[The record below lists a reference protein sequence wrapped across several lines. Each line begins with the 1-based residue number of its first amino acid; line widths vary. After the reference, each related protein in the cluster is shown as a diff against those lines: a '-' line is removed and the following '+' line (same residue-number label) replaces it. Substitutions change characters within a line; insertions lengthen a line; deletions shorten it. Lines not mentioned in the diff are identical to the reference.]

1 MAVPRRLH
9 DAEDDMTDAAEA
21 AHAHA
26 HAHEDVVPHG
36 GRYGDILEA
45 IGHTPLVEIP
55 RMSPKPSVRIFGKL
69 EMLNPTGSVKD
80 RVAKYLIDDLEAR
93 GALHADSIILEPTSG
108 NTGIALA
115 MIGRRKGYRVALVMP
130 DNVTNERRQMAA
142 LFGAEVI
149 DSPGHL
155 GSNGAIQLAKHLVA
169 KDRRFVM
176 PYQYGNEANPRAHEE
191 TTGPEI
197 LADCPEIDVFVAGLG
212 TSGTLVGV
220 GRFLHREK
228 PGVRIVAAEPL
239 PGENVQGL
247 RSLDEGFVPEI
258 LDPSILDAKY
268 LVSNAD
274 AIVALRDL
282 VDREGIFGGPS
293 CGAVL
298 VAAAREAERM
308 DAGTIVALLPD
319 GGWKYLSAG
328 TFSREIGEM
337 ERDLEGGV
345 SWW

>member
-1 MAVPRRLH
+1 MVTLRETAPGH
-9 DAEDDMTDAAEA
+9 E
-21 AHAHA
+21 HS
-26 HAHEDVVPHG
+26 HAHEVLSPHG
-36 GRYGDILEA
+36 GRYDSILDA

-55 RMSPKPSVRIFGKL
+55 RMSPNPAVHIFAKL
-69 EMLNPTGSVKD
+69 EMMNPTGSVKD
-80 RVAKYLIDDLEAR
+80 RVARALIADLEDSGR
-93 GALHADSIILEPTSG
+93 LTPDSIILEPTSG

-130 DNVTNERRQMAA
+130 DNVTQERRQLAA

-155 GSNGAIQLAKHLVA
+155 GSNGAIALAKHLVA
-169 KDRRFVM
+169 KDPRFVM
-176 PYQYGNEANPRAHEE
+176 PYQYGNPANPLAHER

-212 TSGTLVGV
+212 TGGTLMGV
-220 GRFLHREK
+220 ARFFRRAK

-247 RSLDEGFVPEI
+247 RSLDDGFVPEI
-258 LDPSILDAKY
+258 LDPSLLDAKY
-268 LVSNAD
+268 LVSNRD
-274 AIVALRDL
+274 AIAALRDL
-282 VDREGIFGGPS
+282 VDREGIFAGPS

-298 VAAAREAERM
+298 VAAAREARTM
-308 DAGTIVALLPD
+308 NSGTIVALLPD

-328 TFSREIGEM
+328 TFNRDLDEM
-337 ERDLEGGV
+337 EADLEGGV
-345 SWW
+345 NWW